1 MSRHKIEVFTR
12 PDPNGQ
18 PLPERFIWSGVA
30 YQVEDIGR
38 QWDARDG
45 HHLLV
50 MANGSHVYELIY
62 ASTNQTWY
70 LKPPHNPRLA

>member
-1 MSRHKIEVFTR
+1 MSRQKIEVFTR
-12 PDPNGQ
+12 PGPDGQ
-18 PLPERFIWSGVA
+18 PQPERFIWSGLT

-50 MANGSHVYELIY
+50 MANGSQVYELIY
-62 ASTNQTWY
+62 KTNNNTWFI
-70 LKPPHNPRLA
+70 NPRPTPKFV